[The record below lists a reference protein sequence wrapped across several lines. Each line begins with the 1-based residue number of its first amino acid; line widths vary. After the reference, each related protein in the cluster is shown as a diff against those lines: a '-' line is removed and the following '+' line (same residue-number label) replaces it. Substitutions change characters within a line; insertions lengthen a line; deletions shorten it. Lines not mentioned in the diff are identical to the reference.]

1 MTSRLTILQV
11 VPTLDSGGA
20 ERTTLEM
27 VRAIVARG
35 GHALVASHGG
45 RLAPDIE
52 AAGGYIF
59 DMPVHSKIPVTMW
72 RNADRLAKLV
82 RKERVDIIHARSRA
96 PAWSA
101 LWAARRTGAA
111 FVTTYH
117 GAYEASTAIKRFYNS
132 AMTRSDRVIANS
144 RFTAAS
150 ITSQYDLPDGR
161 LAVIPR
167 GADIKEF
174 NPVRVS
180 DDRIA
185 QLVGKWGISAGND
198 AFRILFP
205 ARPSKW
211 KGQATAIDAI
221 AQIKGSMKPGGASG
235 LGRNLTLVF
244 VGGAQGADKET
255 ANLRALADERGVR
268 DMVNFVGECADM
280 PAAYEWADVVLAPS
294 TRPEAFGRVIVEA
307 GAMGKPVIASR
318 HGGALETV
326 VDGETG
332 FLVAPGDASALA
344 DAISNVCDLDASERV
359 VIGEKA
365 RARVSSLYSTETM
378 CDATMRVYRD
388 LVNERVLATAC

>member
-27 VRAIVARG
+27 VRAIVASG

-185 QLVGKWGISAGND
+185 QLVGKWG
-198 AFRILFP
+198 FP
-205 ARPSKW
+205 PAMTRFGFCFPRARPNGK
-211 KGQATAIDAI
+211 A
-221 AQIKGSMKPGGASG
+221 KP
-235 LGRNLTLVF
+235 L
-244 VGGAQGADKET
+244 Q
-255 ANLRALADERGVR
+255 
-268 DMVNFVGECADM
+268 
-280 PAAYEWADVVLAPS
+280 S
-294 TRPEAFGRVIVEA
+294 TRSPRL
-307 GAMGKPVIASR
+307 K
-318 HGGALETV
+318 
-326 VDGETG
+326 
-332 FLVAPGDASALA
+332 
-344 DAISNVCDLDASERV
+344 DL
-359 VIGEKA
+359 
-365 RARVSSLYSTETM
+365 
-378 CDATMRVYRD
+378 
-388 LVNERVLATAC
+388 